1 VSDLNS
7 EMVHEQKHVTLVNE
21 MLSTGSVLDEFP
33 GIIELSVIVS
43 LPRESR
49 ATNAVRRNVRG

>member
-1 VSDLNS
+1 MSDLNS

-49 ATNAVRRNVRG
+49 AANAV